1 VLERQLG
8 ITRLLHFDDD
18 GDPSLGIA
26 ERKLLTGVLAR
37 NRIHHAKILVGPLL
51 TEKSGEGSALKTP
64 KYTFKVA
71 VDSNKVEIRKAIET
85 AFKVKVL
92 AVNTIVNK
100 GKRKRLRSAKFGRRP
115 DWKKAVVTL
124 AEGQSINLI

>member
-1 VLERQLG
+1 MNKHPYE
-8 ITRLLHFDDD
+8 
-18 GDPSLGIA
+18 
-26 ERKLLTGVLAR
+26 
-37 NRIHHAKILVGPLL
+37 ILVGPML
-51 TEKSGEGSALKTP
+51 TEKAGEGQGMKAP

-71 VDSNKVEIRKAIET
+71 IDSNKVEIRKAIET
-85 AFKVKVL
+85 AFKVKVT

-100 GKRKRLRSAKFGRRP
+100 GKRKRQRTAKFGRRP